1 MPTFHRQKQHLS
13 KKRRALGWTQKNP
26 IVSDFFVCMKFF
38 VSRAGILFTRR
49 SHRLVSLADSLL
61 LQSLGFQKRKTL
73 CLFEIPFDPALT
85 HTKREKPPKIGS
97 SSFVSRAG
105 IEPARDFSQRIFL
118 PSTVFTAPESQ
129 DLWSGLSLHHIL

>member
-1 MPTFHRQKQHLS
+1 M
-13 KKRRALGWTQKNP
+13 
-26 IVSDFFVCMKFF
+26 
-38 VSRAGILFTRR
+38 SRAGILFTRR
-49 SHRLVSLADSLL
+49 SHRLASSAGSLL
-61 LQSLGFQKRKTL
+61 LQSRGFQKRKTL
-73 CLFEIPFDPALT
+73 CLFEIPFDPHLH
-85 HTKREKPPKIGS
+85 HTTKEELPILGS